1 MQSFVEPFL
10 KPRRISYSLHSL
22 GPRRFI
28 LAGKVYRRVDF
39 DLQNDR
45 SLSLKCSFFECDQTS
60 PSRCV
65 VYCHGNC
72 GNRMDSLEIIDFVL
86 PEGMTLCA
94 FDFSGSGQSE
104 GEYVSFG
111 YYEQRDV
118 DCVVQ
123 YLLGHHQVTDIVLWG
138 RSMGAVAALLYASNH
153 HFVRCVVADS
163 PFVNFK
169 DLCLKV
175 IESYHIPRFLSGYIV
190 DRLRAAVLEKA
201 GFLIEDVDTLR
212 AVSQCSM
219 PLIFIHSAQDRL
231 VDIDQSRRLFEV
243 CRSES
248 TFLEV
253 QGSHNAMRAEQVVKK
268 AVEEVLHHLAAKQVI
283 EEETAPTVVRLPLRV
298 KEFIQR
304 ERPAHSRNETRSWGN
319 TYPEQ
324 LFKQALHELQ
334 RSPIS

>member
-1 MQSFVEPFL
+1 MQSFIEPFL
-10 KPRRISYSLHSL
+10 KPRRISYNLHSL

-45 SLSLKCSFFECDQTS
+45 SLTLKCSFFEADVST

-72 GNRMDSLEIIDFVL
+72 GNRMDSLEVIDFVL
-86 PEGMTLCA
+86 PQGMTMCA

-111 YYEQRDV
+111 YYEQRDI

-123 YLLGHHQVTDIVLWG
+123 HLLSHRQVTDIVLWG

-190 DRLRAAVLEKA
+190 DKLRATVLEKA

-212 AVSQCSM
+212 AVAQCSM
-219 PLIFIHSAQDRL
+219 PLIFIHSAQDLL
-231 VDIDQSRRLFEV
+231 VNIDQSRRLFEV

-268 AVEEVLHHLAAKQVI
+268 AVEEVLHHLTPKQEM
-283 EEETAPTVVRLPLRV
+283 EEETAPTDVSLSPKV

-304 ERPAHSRNETRSWGN
+304 ERPAHSRNETRSWN
-319 TYPEQ
+319 STYPEQ
-324 LFKQALHELQ
+324 LFKQALSELQ
-334 RSPIS
+334 RT

>member
-1 MQSFVEPFL
+1 
-10 KPRRISYSLHSL
+10 
-22 GPRRFI
+22 
-28 LAGKVYRRVDF
+28 
-39 DLQNDR
+39 
-45 SLSLKCSFFECDQTS
+45 
-60 PSRCV
+60 
-65 VYCHGNC
+65 
-72 GNRMDSLEIIDFVL
+72 MDSLEVIDFVL
-86 PEGMTLCA
+86 PQGMTMCA

-123 YLLGHHQVTDIVLWG
+123 HLLSHRQVTDIVLWG
-138 RSMGAVAALLYASNH
+138 RSMGAVAALLYTSNH

-190 DRLRAAVLEKA
+190 DKLRATVLEKA

-212 AVSQCSM
+212 AVAQCSM
-219 PLIFIHSAQDRL
+219 PLIFIHSAQDLL
-231 VDIDQSRRLFEV
+231 VNIDQSRRLFEV

-268 AVEEVLHHLAAKQVI
+268 AVEEVLHHLTPKQEM
-283 EEETAPTVVRLPLRV
+283 EEETAPTDVSLSPRV

-304 ERPAHSRNETRSWGN
+304 ERPAHSRNETKSWN
-319 TYPEQ
+319 STYPEQ
-324 LFKQALHELQ
+324 LFKQALSELQ
-334 RSPIS
+334 RY